1 MGTQSSFVSLSH
13 TEMRGSAAISLG
25 LYHGTCSCSENG
37 IADGGFTGS
46 EAGFPF
52 LGARLAV

>member
-13 TEMRGSAAISLG
+13 TEMCGPAAISLG
-25 LYHGTCSCSENG
+25 LYRGTCSCSENG

-52 LGARLAV
+52 LGA